1 MTTRS
6 RHHESQAMPPTATR
20 RAFTLVELL
29 VVMTLLTVVLAIAAP
44 SLGKFF
50 HARTLDSEARRLLA
64 LTRSGGS
71 RAVAEGLPMVL
82 WLDAKQG
89 SYGLEAEPGYDDRD
103 PKAVEFKMDKD
114 LTMAVADTNTRT
126 NLFAGINPITGR
138 SQILPAVTLPDNRG
152 NLPQIRF
159 LPDGSIDGSSPQS
172 VRLQD
177 RDGNALSL
185 ALSDNRLNYAIQS
198 QLTNTDGQ

>member
-1 MTTRS
+1 
-6 RHHESQAMPPTATR
+6 MPPTATR